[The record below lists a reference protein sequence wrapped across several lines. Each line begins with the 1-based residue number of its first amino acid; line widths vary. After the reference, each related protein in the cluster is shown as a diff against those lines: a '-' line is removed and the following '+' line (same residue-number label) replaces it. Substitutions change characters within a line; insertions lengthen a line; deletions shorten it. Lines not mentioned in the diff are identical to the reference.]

1 MLTPEALR
9 AGLDELGVRDG
20 DCLLFEAP
28 DLKEDQADFAALLQ
42 VLLDTVGKTGTLL
55 VPTCTPR
62 EGTPKDPFDPADT
75 VSEAGPFS
83 EYFRRRPGVL
93 RSHHPTHSVAACGME
108 AEAALSGHRGAGS
121 RPSPWGD
128 GAFGVGSPWDFL
140 YQVNAKW
147 LLVETRWSSTVLF
160 DYVRALY
167 HKEQFRWTKRV
178 PWPRFDARALGGELI
193 TRGIA
198 RRMRNAEF
206 GMRNNSEIH
215 SSKSAIR
222 NPKSAIVCLSTKD
235 AVDVALDLLD
245 AEPARLRPG
254 RQFQGWLEIRD
265 RIKERGYLQAGAA
278 RLAITPPVPATRWDG
293 KRLERVARDLFVR
306 AVYLSDGTNR
316 VIIALCDLLGLSRP
330 LVASIREAVEAAT
343 GVPAGNVMIACTHA
357 HGTPDTIGCGYEDK
371 SYVRSLVEYVAR
383 AAEQAVTLARPAR
396 MGWARVPIRGLAKSR
411 RVKLKSG
418 RAFTVRH
425 SVPSTWRVSANLVAG
440 RGSIDPD
447 LTVIRIEDLKGRP
460 IAGLSTFGCH
470 PSIALATDEV
480 TGDYSGEAMAG
491 LERLFDGSPVFLCM
505 TGAGGDVDPTFEVP
519 PWGPRDQRSAARL
532 GRIFLAQVLEVFERA
547 PVQELSDVSA
557 ARRPVTIPAR
567 EDWLSLLT
575 EEQDRMCQ
583 EFAGQW
589 EISDSVREVL
599 ESGTVATEVQAM
611 RLGDLALVGLPGE
624 VLVEMGQA
632 IKSQSSGPPVAIVE
646 LANDDIGYIPTRKAF
661 AEGGYEVGRHLWGRI
676 TPDGAD
682 LLIEAARQTVEELTR
697 K

>member
-9 AGLDELGVRDG
+9 AGCEELSVRQG

-28 DLKEDQADFAALLQ
+28 DLKADEVDFDALLQ
-42 VLLDTVGKTGTLL
+42 ALLDAVGKTGTLF
-55 VPTCTPR
+55 VPTCTPP
-62 EGTPKDPFDPADT
+62 EGTPKEPFDPLESP
-75 VSEAGPFS
+75 SEAGEFS
-83 EYFRRRPGVL
+83 EYFRRQPGVL
-93 RSHHPTHSVAACGME
+93 RSHHPTHSVAAVGME

-128 GAFGVGSPWDFL
+128 GAFGMGSPWDFV
-140 YQVNAKW
+140 YEADAKW
-147 LLVETRWSSTVLF
+147 LLLGTRWSSTVFF
-160 DYVRALY
+160 DYVRALH
-167 HKEQFRWTKRV
+167 HKDQFRWTRRA
-178 PWPRFDARALGGELI
+178 PWPRFDARALGRELI
-193 TRGIA
+193 ARGIA
-198 RRMRNAEF
+198 RRMRNS
-206 GMRNNSEIH
+206 SEING
-215 SSKSAIR
+215 SE
-222 NPKSAIVCLSTKD
+222 SAIVCLSTKQ

-245 AEPARLRPG
+245 AEPFRLRPS
-254 RQFQGWLEIRD
+254 RDFRSWLQIRD
-265 RIKERGYLQAGAA
+265 RIKEQGYLQGGAA
-278 RLAITPPVPATRWDG
+278 RVSITPPVPATRWDG
-293 KRLERVARDLFVR
+293 KQLERVARDLFVR

-330 LVASIREAVEAAT
+330 LVARMRESVEAAT
-343 GVPAGNVMIACTHA
+343 GVPGANVMIACTHA
-357 HGTPDTIGCGYEDK
+357 HGTPDTIGCGYEEQG
-371 SYVRSLVEYVAR
+371 YLASLVLNVAR
-383 AAEQAVTLARPAR
+383 AAEQAVTSARPAR
-396 MGWARVPIRGLAKSR
+396 MGWVRVPIRGLAKSR
-411 RVKLKSG
+411 RVRLKNG
-418 RAFTVRH
+418 RAFTVRY
-425 SVPSTWRVSANLVAG
+425 SVPSTWRVSADLIDG

-470 PSIALATDEV
+470 PSIALATNEV

-491 LERLFDGSPVFLCM
+491 LERLFDGSAFFLCM

-547 PVQELSDVSA
+547 PIQELSGVASV
-557 ARRPVTIPAR
+557 RRPVKIPAR

-589 EISDSVREVL
+589 EMSGAVREVL
-599 ESGTVATEVQAM
+599 ESRTVATEVQAV
-611 RLGDLALVGLPGE
+611 RIADLVLVGLPGE
-624 VLVEMGQA
+624 VLVEMGQV
-632 IKSQSSGPPVAIVE
+632 IKSQSSGASVAIVE

-676 TPDGAD
+676 NPDGAD
-682 LLIEAARQTVEELTR
+682 LLLEAAREAIEELTG